1 MTLQTGVVGAGV
13 VASNNHF
20 PALSRNPRTA
30 LAAVCDVDADRAAEV
45 ADEYGARAYADVGT
59 MLAEEEL
66 DWVHVATPVQTHLEL
81 GRTVVEAGV
90 PLLVQKPATT
100 TRDELTELTDLAD
113 ERDVPV
119 SVVHNWLYYPV
130 MREVRRRVAAGEIGP
145 VRAVQT
151 TVAGE
156 GAPDETYRG
165 DWVFDLAGGALE
177 EGMPHPLYLTLALG
191 GHPRS
196 ESAID
201 ARTQLNGE
209 YDRDVAYD
217 GVQLQYAG
225 EEGTL
230 CSVTFLSDSSRGTA
244 IRVLGADGSLT
255 VDFPSM
261 TVDVR
266 DAEAGPYHFWEERF
280 RRNLAVSRDAVEGL
294 LRNLRKYG
302 REYVEDEYDR
312 HLSESPDGHYYLID
326 RAAKAIEAG
335 GQPPRDPEES
345 YWALTLVERV
355 REAARDAAAE
365 PTEGDAAR

>member
-13 VASNNHF
+13 VAVNNHF

-30 LAAVCDVDADRAAEV
+30 LRAVCDVDADRAAEA
-45 ADEYGARAYADVGT
+45 ADEYGARAHTDVET
-59 MLAEEEL
+59 MLAEEPL

-81 GRTVVEAGV
+81 GRRVVEAGV

-100 TRDELTELTDLAD
+100 TREELVELTDLAD
-113 ERDVPV
+113 ERGVPV
-119 SVVHNWLYYPV
+119 SIVHNWLYYPV
-130 MREVRRRVAAGEIGP
+130 VRELRRRVADGEIGP

-165 DWVFDLAGGALE
+165 DWVFDLPGGALE

-191 GHPRS
+191 GYPRE

-201 ARTQLNGE
+201 VRTQLTGE
-209 YDRDVAYD
+209 YDSDVAYD

-225 EEGTL
+225 EGGTL

-244 IRVLGADGSLT
+244 VRVLGADGSLT
-255 VDFPSM
+255 VDVPSM
-261 TVDVR
+261 TVDER

-280 RRNLAVSRDAVEGL
+280 RRNAAVFGDAAEGL
-294 LRNLRKYG
+294 LRNLRRYG
-302 REYVEDEYDR
+302 REYLEDEFGR

-326 RAAKAIEAG
+326 RAARALEEG
-335 GQPPRDPEES
+335 RQPPRDPEAS
-345 YWALTLVERV
+345 YWTLALVERA
-355 REAARDAAAE
+355 REVA
-365 PTEGDAAR
+365 PEGPSD